1 LKILSTHDSKNPP
14 LLNMPAQK
22 QRTKKRVRRDDQ
34 LPTPNSTKKQRALSP
49 LRNTDNENASRT
61 KDKIIAALR
70 QDLAELQSEARDA
83 AMLKQQRDFA
93 IHIAASLSNLQA
105 DLLDAWHSDVQKL
118 AKSRGFGKVVD
129 VINGLED
136 RAVAIEESLKEF
148 PGIEESLRANVGA
161 EEVDAIKGQV
171 EDFKVMM
178 TAREED
184 GFTDE
189 YLSE

>member
-1 LKILSTHDSKNPP
+1 LKILSAHDSKNPT

-49 LRNTDNENASRT
+49 LRNTDNENSSRT

-118 AKSRGFGKVVD
+118 AKSRGFGKVID

-171 EDFKVMM
+171 EDFKVVMKE
-178 TAREED
+178 REED
-184 GFTDE
+184 DFTDE
-189 YLSE
+189 YVSE